1 MGLLKAKAQRPL
13 GPCVYLS
20 THPSRGHCPFP
31 PSSSLRRRRA
41 AEMAHRAPVAAAA
54 GGGDG
59 APRTG
64 CRMYPASADPASAA
78 TPATFQR
85 VNDPIALELLS
96 KSGERFH
103 YIMNKKN
110 LAAVLRNCI
119 DWQVHIT
126 ATQQAIA

>member
-1 MGLLKAKAQRPL
+1 
-13 GPCVYLS
+13 
-20 THPSRGHCPFP
+20 
-31 PSSSLRRRRA
+31 
-41 AEMAHRAPVAAAA
+41 MAHRAPVAAES
-54 GGGDG
+54 GGGG
-59 APRTG
+59 RGP
-64 CRMYPASADPASAA
+64 MYPASADPASAA

-119 DWQVHIT
+119 DWQVDVMEKD
-126 ATQQAIA
+126 